1 MCILKCQSIVT
12 LILWSPFSKR
22 DNISESLLS
31 ECTLYTVQQPDN
43 VLVLNLLMHLELLK
57 CGAQG
62 LEKWAEIIVVGE
74 VGVGQ
79 LWKKNYQ
86 IRSLRYFLQNKSSH
100 KIHVIYVSVAV
111 GRIRHVTRN
120 TMFIYTWYVYVNI
133 VAVCQSVKSS
143 VL

>member
-1 MCILKCQSIVT
+1 MPVDRYLNTMKAFLKEGQHLWKFVVRVYIVHCAAA
-12 LILWSPFSKR
+12 
-22 DNISESLLS
+22 LL
-31 ECTLYTVQQPDN
+31 QQPDN
-43 VLVLNLLMHLELLK
+43 VLVLNLLMHFELLK

-62 LEKWAEIIVVGE
+62 LEKWAEIIVVE

-100 KIHVIYVSVAV
+100 KIHVIYDSVAV
-111 GRIRHVTRN
+111 GRIRHSN
-120 TMFIYTWYVYVNI
+120 WYVYVNI

>member
-1 MCILKCQSIVT
+1 MPVDRYLNTMKPFLKEGQHLWKFVVRVYIVHCAAA
-12 LILWSPFSKR
+12 
-22 DNISESLLS
+22 LL
-31 ECTLYTVQQPDN
+31 QQPDN

-100 KIHVIYVSVAV
+100 KIHVTYFSVSVS
-111 GRIRHVTRN
+111 RIKHSN
-120 TMFIYTWYVYVNI
+120 WYVYVNI

>member
-1 MCILKCQSIVT
+1 MPVDRYLNTMKPFLKEGQHLWKFVVRVYIVHCAAA
-12 LILWSPFSKR
+12 
-22 DNISESLLS
+22 LL
-31 ECTLYTVQQPDN
+31 QQPDN

-120 TMFIYTWYVYVNI
+120 TMFIYTWYVYVKI